1 MAQRRTKAI
10 IRAKATRQRKH
21 RRRSTAKR
29 TGLARSRAHV
39 QVKYRGPR
47 ISRARVRLMR
57 DDLEQTRTA
66 VIETVKKFWVIP
78 EQDIRRALEKTER
91 SEERRVGK
99 ECRSR

>member
-21 RRRSTAKR
+21 RRRATAKR
-29 TGLARSRAHV
+29 TGVARSRAHV

-78 EQDIRRALEKTER
+78 EQDIRQALEKTEKKIGR
-91 SEERRVGK
+91 AVTMLQRAA
-99 ECRSR
+99 